1 MSQTPAIEPA
11 TATPAALRIDIFAD
25 VACPWCYIGERRL
38 TQALAA
44 RPDLHVERHW
54 RPYQLQPDLPRGGIS
69 WSDLVDQKFG
79 GAERAAAMFG
89 RVAAAGAAD
98 GLQFNF
104 DRVTRAPNT
113 ADAHR
118 LVLFAAAQDR
128 AWAMVETLFAA
139 YFTNGRDVSDRAEL
153 VRLAAE
159 AGFDADSVRDY
170 LASDANAA
178 AVQASQRTA
187 HQYGVQGVPFF
198 VFAER
203 YALSGA
209 QPLEIF
215 ERALDLASTA
225 DGDDEG

>member
-104 DRVTRAPNT
+104 DR
-113 ADAHR
+113 
-118 LVLFAAAQDR
+118 

-139 YFTNGRDVSDRAEL
+139 YFTNGRDVSDRSEL
-153 VRLAAE
+153 VRLAAK